1 MNPRNT
7 TQGEDDQKNPQILA
21 TLKKAPVK
29 LNIWFSNTAK
39 AGTADAQTHETI
51 FH

>member
-1 MNPRNT
+1 MT
-7 TQGEDDQKNPQILA
+7 KKPQILA

-39 AGTADAQTHETI
+39 AETADTQTHETI